1 MVWSLGV
8 GAALTIMRSMQ
19 SDARKV
25 WAVVILLG
33 ASFMLSS
40 CQSSADVTP
49 TISWTPIPDLIDTSI
64 SAEEALQGGS
74 PTPSICLNNAFFLED
89 LSVPDGTVFPPGEA
103 IDKRWSV
110 LNSGTCDWGPGYH
123 LVRVGDDPLAGKDE
137 LALYPARAGATAV
150 WQVILTAPLEPGD
163 YLSRW
168 QAMTPEGSLFGDE
181 VFLYVSVREPT
192 PTPRPS
198 PSPSPTP

>member
-1 MVWSLGV
+1 
-8 GAALTIMRSMQ
+8 MQ
-19 SDARKV
+19 SDVRKA
-25 WAVVILLG
+25 WAVVILLS
-33 ASFMLSS
+33 ASLLLTG
-40 CQSSADVTP
+40 CRSSAEANP
-49 TISWTPIPDLIDTSI
+49 TISWTPIPDLIATSA
-64 SAEEALQGGS
+64 SADEDLKGGS

-89 LSVPDGTVFPPGEA
+89 LSVPDGTVVAPGEQ

-123 LVRVGDDPLAGKDE
+123 LIRVGDDPLDGKDE

-181 VFLYVSVREPT
+181 VFLFVSVHEPT

-198 PSPSPTP
+198 PSPTP

>member
-1 MVWSLGV
+1 
-8 GAALTIMRSMQ
+8 MQ
-19 SDARKV
+19 SDAYKA
-25 WAVVILLG
+25 WAIVILLI
-33 ASFMLSS
+33 ASLMLAS
-40 CQSSADVTP
+40 CQPRAEATP
-49 TISWTPIPDLIDTSI
+49 TISWTPIPDLISTSAPI
-64 SAEEALQGGS
+64 DESLQRRS

-89 LSVPDGTVFPPGEA
+89 LSIPDGTLISPGEK

-123 LVRVGDDPLAGKDE
+123 LVRVGDDPLDGKDE

-150 WQVILTAPLEPGD
+150 WQVILTAPLEPGN

-181 VFLYVSVREPT
+181 VFLFVSVREPT

-198 PSPSPTP
+198 PSPTP